1 MSPFCHISLA
11 DSCSALVEDIV
22 FGSLLWLPALF
33 ASTGVG
39 SSRSVLDISFLLSAF
54 SPWKTDCVHGVSRT
68 QLPCWHVLTHD
79 CIDFQWRFVVKC
91 SHAGPRTDP
100 CKPDISV
107 VSANTLTVRWGLS
120 QTFITPCAWLTH
132 RYPATTGN
140 SRWPTFCER
149 YHRHGN
155 RPRALL
161 AHRRQLSANL
171 IGGSRRIS
179 VPFPRIFA
187 GSHPNSS
194 AARLL
199 CMPTVTEITSRETG
213 RVCPIGTITHGRVI

>member
-1 MSPFCHISLA
+1 MRSWRTSYLVLSCGYQRCSRQRVLVHRDPSWTFRFSL
-11 DSCSALVEDIV
+11 VP
-22 FGSLLWLPALF
+22 SLRGKL
-33 ASTGVG
+33 T
-39 SSRSVLDISFLLSAF
+39 
-54 SPWKTDCVHGVSRT
+54 VHGVSRT

-132 RYPATTGN
+132 RYPATTGS

-161 AHRRQLSANL
+161 AHRRQLSANS

-179 VPFPRIFA
+179 VPFARIFT
-187 GSHPNSS
+187 GSHPNLS